1 MVIGLERFKAHFAGL
16 EDSYILIGG
25 SACDVN
31 LNALGGAFRMTKDRS
46 SRTGA
51 DTPQV
56 VPRADQFQKTGE
68 FPRLFGKSSQFLFQ
82 DWQDQRLDA
91 TVRFSKGGHVR
102 LLVLVDKS

>member
-1 MVIGLERFKAHFAGL
+1 MV
-16 EDSYILIGG
+16 
-25 SACDVN
+25 
-31 LNALGGAFRMTKDRS
+31 LGRS